1 MNKPLVSISC
11 LVFNHAPY
19 LRQCLDG
26 FMMQKTDF
34 TFEVLI
40 HDDASTDGSADI
52 IREYE
57 SKYPDI
63 VKPIYETENQWKHGR
78 RGSAVFNFPRA
89 QGKYIALCEGDDYWT
104 DPLKLQKQ
112 VDFLE
117 SHPDYSMCFHNAMNQ
132 YEGQNRPMEQ
142 FSSIENKEYFIEDLL
157 NYWMIPTAS
166 VVFRTEVV
174 RSELYK
180 TVTDANLMFG
190 DTPLFLT
197 CVREGRIMGF
207 SETMSIYRR
216 TSSGVSSG
224 FSTETYHRLVEYHEK
239 LGELFGHEDISHQAV
254 VRTCV
259 DGFIYSLTT
268 KKVQIDFSFFRKAVQ
283 VDARYLVHVL
293 FQRINGKKKKVSL
306 L

>member
-1 MNKPLVSISC
+1 
-11 LVFNHAPY
+11 
-19 LRQCLDG
+19 
-26 FMMQKTDF
+26 MMQKTDF
-34 TFEVLI
+34 PFEVVI
-40 HDDASTDGSADI
+40 HDDASTDSSQDI
-52 IREYE
+52 IREY
-57 SKYPDI
+57 SDRYPGI
-63 VKPIYETENQWKHGR
+63 FNCILQKENQYSKVKR
-78 RGSAVFNFPRA
+78 ILANFVFPRA

-117 SHPDYSMCFHNAMNQ
+117 SHPDYSMCFHNAMNL

-166 VVFRTEVV
+166 VVFRTEVI

-180 TVTDANLMFG
+180 KVTDASLMFG

-197 CVREGRIMGF
+197 CTREGRIMG
-207 SETMSIYRR
+207 MSNVMSVYRR
-216 TSSGVSSG
+216 NPSGLSSR
-224 FSTETYHRLVEYHEK
+224 FSVETYHRLVGYQEK

-268 KKVQIDFSFFRKAVQ
+268 KKVQIDFTFLKKAVQ

-293 FQRINGKKKKVSL
+293 FKRITGKKKKVSL
-306 L
+306 LYGNN